1 MARCS
6 IFVDSRTRSESL
18 NHRFLLSDVSI
29 GSYDP
34 HQSGWIITG
43 LISLPFEAE
52 LASFIDRPEDAVEGA
67 LIVASIIDKDA
78 EVDWARRE
86 LDRLAADFGAGD
98 ARHICDELRRLGFQ
112 GAGRNYYD
120 VDNSRLDSVLRSKR
134 GIPISLAMVI
144 AGVARRIGLSTEGV
158 NFPRHFLLTVADE
171 LVDPFEL
178 KVTSMEASRE
188 WLTDNNLDPN
198 QAFAVASPIDIVLRM
213 LNNVRSILQS
223 SGDYLRA
230 LELSDY
236 QLMLVP
242 EHYGLYIERADVWM
256 RLGDRDMVLRELN
269 SALEHAP
276 SRTIAERIADRIK
289 DIGNTPS
296 SDLN

>member
-86 LDRLAADFGAGD
+86 LDRLAADFGPGMPGTFVMNYEGFGFPGG
-98 ARHICDELRRLGFQ
+98 RPKLLRR
-112 GAGRNYYD
+112 
-120 VDNSRLDSVLRSKR
+120 
-134 GIPISLAMVI
+134 
-144 AGVARRIGLSTEGV
+144 
-158 NFPRHFLLTVADE
+158 
-171 LVDPFEL
+171 
-178 KVTSMEASRE
+178 
-188 WLTDNNLDPN
+188 
-198 QAFAVASPIDIVLRM
+198 
-213 LNNVRSILQS
+213 
-223 SGDYLRA
+223 
-230 LELSDY
+230 
-236 QLMLVP
+236 
-242 EHYGLYIERADVWM
+242 
-256 RLGDRDMVLRELN
+256 
-269 SALEHAP
+269 
-276 SRTIAERIADRIK
+276 
-289 DIGNTPS
+289 
-296 SDLN
+296 